1 MPYGPPTK
9 GGKETPEF
17 TSFMERCVPKVKAK
31 GGGVNPYAVC
41 KVQWQKGH
49 GEVSALQKKLRG

>member
-31 GGGVNPYAVC
+31 GGGNAYAIC
-41 KVQWQKGH
+41 KAQWQKSH
-49 GEVSALQKKLRG
+49 GEVKDLAKELRR